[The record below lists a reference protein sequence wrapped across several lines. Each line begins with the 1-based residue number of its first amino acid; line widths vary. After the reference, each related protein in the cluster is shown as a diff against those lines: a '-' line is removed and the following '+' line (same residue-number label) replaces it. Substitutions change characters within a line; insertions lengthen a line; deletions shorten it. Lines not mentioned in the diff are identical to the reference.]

1 LITGGGKQERGD
13 GEDDDRLE
21 GGGGM
26 ELMGGHRR
34 RSTPTSDPYYGGFV
48 CSNRVSGGTLQ
59 QSYVSVYIEKGMV
72 ALALMT
78 PSVLLG
84 CRPA

>member
-1 LITGGGKQERGD
+1 MITGGSKQERGD

-59 QSYVSVYIEKGMV
+59 QSAYVSVYIERGMV
-72 ALALMT
+72 ALALMMMPCT
-78 PSVLLG
+78 VCL
-84 CRPA
+84 